1 MYGAHLCSTPYG
13 VASTGPAP
21 AAHEGRRRL
30 ISVEQSAEYF
40 RALLDRADGI
50 LTILNPDLSWRTS
63 TGRGTVDM
71 GYPQGFSPE
80 GGVFSLLHPDDIEQ
94 GFAGLQELVAMGPG
108 ATRVGQVRI
117 RAKSGRYVEF
127 EIHGTNLIGLPPIN
141 GVAVQAIDVSALRL
155 AETDLWRSEER
166 YRELVEHM
174 MNGVWIIG
182 SDGRT
187 VFANPRM
194 ATMLN
199 TPLVDMLER
208 SVYDYVDDEQKN
220 VIAQY
225 LERRQAGVSETYELC
240 LRADDGVPVW
250 VLVSTTP
257 LATDGPFRA
266 SASVL
271 TDITE
276 LKRVEFA
283 LDHARQRA
291 EESSRVKGELLSR
304 VSHEFRTPLNAVMG
318 FAQLLERLVD
328 DQAADYVQRIEKA
341 GTRLLALVDDL
352 IALRSIEASS
362 ATSLGPV
369 SLASSTEQVLA
380 KLVPAASHVGV
391 TFLASDVHGVVTA
404 DPVRLEQ
411 VLTNLLTNAIGTSP
425 VGGVVTISTSVTDGR
440 VRYAVADQG
449 RSLTMAE
456 QARAFEPFADP
467 VVAGRRSSVLL
478 PMIRSAVATMGGATG
493 VECPP
498 TGGSVLWFELP
509 VA

>member
-1 MYGAHLCSTPYG
+1 M
-13 VASTGPAP
+13 
-21 AAHEGRRRL
+21 
-30 ISVEQSAEYF
+30 EQSAEYY

-63 TGRGTVDM
+63 TGRGTLEM
-71 GYPQGFSPE
+71 GYPQGFDPE

-127 EIHGTNLIGLPPIN
+127 EIHGTNLIGLAPID
-141 GVAVQAIDVSALRL
+141 GVAVQAIDVSALRS
-155 AETDLWRSEER
+155 AEIELWRSEER
-166 YRELVEHM
+166 YRELVENM

-182 SDGRT
+182 PDGRT

-194 ATMLN
+194 ATMLD
-199 TPLVDMLER
+199 TPLHDLLER

-225 LERRQAGVSETYELC
+225 LARRQAGLSETYELC
-240 LRADDGVPVW
+240 LRSANGVPVW

-257 LATDGPFRA
+257 LAADGPFRA

-271 TDITE
+271 TDITA
-276 LKRVEFA
+276 LKRVEFE
-283 LDHARQRA
+283 LDNARQRA
-291 EESSRVKGELLSR
+291 EESSRAKGALLFR
-304 VSHEFRTPLNAVMG
+304 MSHEFRTPLNAVMG

-328 DQAADYVQRIEKA
+328 GAAADYVQRIAKA
-341 GTRLLALVDDL
+341 GTRLVALVGDL
-352 IALRSIEASS
+352 DALRLNEVSPASS
-362 ATSLGPV
+362 MGLVT
-369 SLASSTEQVLA
+369 LAASTEQVLA
-380 KLVPAASHVGV
+380 KMLPAARHADV
-391 TFLASDVHGVVTA
+391 TFLTGEVHGRVTA

-411 VLTNLLTNAIGTSP
+411 VLTNLVTNAIGASP
-425 VGGVVTISTSVTDGR
+425 VGGVVTISTSVNDGR
-440 VRYAVADQG
+440 VRYSVADQG
-449 RSLTMAE
+449 RSLTVAE
-456 QARAFEPFADP
+456 QERAFEPFADP
-467 VVAGRRSSVLL
+467 AVDGRRSSVLL
-478 PMIRSAVATMGGATG
+478 PLIRSAVATLGGATG

-509 VA
+509 LA